1 VTIRTAVL
9 TSLVAIAA
17 FSVEACGGDDDK
29 GPSQEEF
36 IAQADRIC
44 QAADGKQAALTGTKG
59 DKGIYGPNFSDAA
72 FLSRYNAVTRN
83 AQKQLGVLDVSDADR
98 KGFDDFLKALGA
110 SIAAVDKQIAALRA
124 RDLPGQSQA
133 NRDFQASYG
142 NIASSAGAVGLTR
155 CQALGN

>member
-1 VTIRTAVL
+1 LFPASSEVTKDAEKRL
-9 TSLVAIAA
+9 
-17 FSVEACGGDDDK
+17 
-29 GPSQEEF
+29 
-36 IAQADRIC
+36 R
-44 QAADGKQAALTGTKG
+44 AL
-59 DKGIYGPNFSDAA
+59 DAP
-72 FLSRYNAVTRN
+72 
-83 AQKQLGVLDVSDADR
+83 KADR